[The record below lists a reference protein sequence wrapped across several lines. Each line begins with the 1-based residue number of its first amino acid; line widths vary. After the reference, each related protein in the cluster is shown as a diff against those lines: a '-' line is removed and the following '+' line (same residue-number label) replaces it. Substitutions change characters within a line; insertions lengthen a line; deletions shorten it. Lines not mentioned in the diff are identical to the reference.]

1 MSQKSIKKITCPDCG
16 KEADFTLWRS
26 INTMLDP
33 EMKEKVRTREAFSFR
48 CPECGKVVNVDYGF
62 LYHQMEDEM
71 MIYYVSGEED
81 VEQVYDMFRGNSKM
95 AEITE
100 EMPSNYLYRIVRSQN
115 DLREK
120 LAIFDAGLDDRVIE
134 LAKLFYAGKYF
145 SEHPEAESDVLYFR
159 PEEME
164 RVFFREGKPVA
175 TGSMSKDFYDMVA
188 EQYIAGRQ
196 ALREDDI
203 IIDMDWAYNV
213 IREKAE

>member
-1 MSQKSIKKITCPDCG
+1 
-16 KEADFTLWRS
+16 
-26 INTMLDP
+26 
-33 EMKEKVRTREAFSFR
+33 
-48 CPECGKVVNVDYGF
+48 
-62 LYHQMEDEM
+62 
-71 MIYYVSGEED
+71 
-81 VEQVYDMFRGNSKM
+81 MFRGNSKM

-100 EMPSNYLYRIVRSQN
+100 KMPSNYLYRIVRSQN

-145 SEHPEAESDVLYFR
+145 SEHPEAESDVVYFR

-164 RVFFREGKPVA
+164 LVFFREGKPVA

-188 EQYIAGRQ
+188 EQYIAERP

>member
-16 KEADFTLWRS
+16 QEADFTVWRS

-81 VEQVYDMFRGNSKM
+81 VEQVYDMFRGNGKM

-100 EMPSNYLYRIVRSQN
+100 GMPSDYLYRIVRSQN
-115 DLREK
+115 ELWEK

-145 SEHPEAESDVLYFR
+145 SEHPEAESDVVYFR

-164 RVFFREGKPVA
+164 LAFFREGKPVA

-188 EQYIAGRQ
+188 GEYIAGRL

>member
-16 KEADFTLWRS
+16 QEADFTVWRS

-48 CPECGKVVNVDYGF
+48 CPECGKVVNIDYGF

-81 VEQVYDMFRGNSKM
+81 VEQVYDMFRGNGKM

-100 EMPSNYLYRIVRSQN
+100 GLPSNYLYRIVRSQN

-164 RVFFREGKPVA
+164 LVFFREGKPVA

-188 EQYIAGRQ
+188 EQYIAGRP

-213 IREKAE
+213 IREKTE